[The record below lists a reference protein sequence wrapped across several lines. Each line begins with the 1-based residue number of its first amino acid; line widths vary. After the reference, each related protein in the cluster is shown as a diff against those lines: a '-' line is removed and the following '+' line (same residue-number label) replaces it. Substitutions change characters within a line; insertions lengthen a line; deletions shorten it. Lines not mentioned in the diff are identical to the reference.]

1 MTERQQNVLAWW
13 TDSENASA
21 LYIVDP
27 DGGHGFGSV
36 CDVIGVELSALNAP
50 TPALLDT
57 RRRAISFPESN
68 QMPDK
73 PISAEVAEAI
83 RAYYEEEFRTKLADR

>member
-1 MTERQQNVLAWW
+1 MTDRQQHTVAWW
-13 TDSENASA
+13 TDSENARA

-36 CDVIGVELSALNAP
+36 CDVIGVELSTLNA
-50 TPALLDT
+50 TMPALLDT
-57 RRRAISFPESN
+57 RRRAISFPVSD

-83 RAYYEEEFRTKLADR
+83 RAYYEEEFCTKLADR

>member
-13 TDSENASA
+13 TDSENVST

-27 DGGHGFGSV
+27 DGRHGFGAV
-36 CDVIGVELSALNAP
+36 CDVIGVELSAYNAT

-57 RRRAISFPESN
+57 RRRAISFPQSN

-73 PISAEVAEAI
+73 PI
-83 RAYYEEEFRTKLADR
+83 FR

>member
-27 DGGHGFGSV
+27 DGGHVFVFV
-36 CDVIGVELSALNAP
+36 CDVIGVELSALNAT

-57 RRRAISFPESN
+57 RRRAISFPDSN
-68 QMPDK
+68 QILDK
-73 PISAEVAEAI
+73 PISAEIAEAI
-83 RAYYEEEFRTKLADR
+83 RAYYEGEFRTKLADR

>member
-1 MTERQQNVLAWW
+1 MTERQQHVVAWW
-13 TDSENASA
+13 TDSENATA

-36 CDVIGVELSALNAP
+36 CAVIGVELSTNNAT

-57 RRRAISFPESN
+57 RRKAISFPESDPV
-68 QMPDK
+68 PDK
-73 PISAEVAEAI
+73 PISSEVAETI
-83 RAYYEEEFRTKLADR
+83 RAYYEEEFRTKFADR

>member
-1 MTERQQNVLAWW
+1 MTEQQQNIVAWW
-13 TDSENASA
+13 TDGDNASA

-27 DGGHGFGSV
+27 DGGHGFIPV
-36 CDVIGVELSALNAP
+36 CDVIGVELSTNNAT

-57 RRRAISFPESN
+57 RHRAISFPQSN
-68 QMPDK
+68 QVPDK
-73 PISAEVAEAI
+73 PISSEVAEAI

>member
-1 MTERQQNVLAWW
+1 MTDRQQNVLACW
-13 TDSENASA
+13 TDSENTSA

-27 DGGHGFGSV
+27 DSGHGFGSV
-36 CDVIGVELSALNAP
+36 CDVIGVELSTLNAT

-57 RRRAISFPESN
+57 RRKTISFLESDQVPE
-68 QMPDK
+68 

>member
-13 TDSENASA
+13 TNSENASA

-27 DGGHGFGSV
+27 DGGHGFRSV
-36 CDVIGVELSALNAP
+36 CDVIGVELSANNAT

-68 QMPDK
+68 QMPDR
-73 PISAEVAEAI
+73 PISSEVAEAI
-83 RAYYEEEFRTKLADR
+83 RAYYEEEFRTKFADR